1 MAENGHPPFS
11 FSLSRRERRIIG
23 PRMSAD
29 IDRWLRPFNLDASL
43 HAHTA
48 TVVASL
54 PQHVREDFMDDPAF
68 TMFDYEPRAGTAFY
82 VPVKTPT
89 RRRTSRS
96 VVLKRT
102 LRTRPEPFVRWVI
115 AHELAHA
122 HLRNGGRWAGD
133 DPEHAADALAAGW
146 GFPRPR

>member
-1 MAENGHPPFS
+1 MT
-11 FSLSRRERRIIG
+11 
-23 PRMSAD
+23 AD
-29 IDRWLRPFNLDASL
+29 IDRWLRPFNLDESL

-48 TVVASL
+48 EVVASL
-54 PQHVREDFMDDPAF
+54 PQHVREDLMEDPAF
-68 TMFDYEPRAGTAFY
+68 TMCDYEPRAGTAFY
-82 VPVKTPT
+82 VPVKLPA
-89 RRRTSRS
+89 RKRASRS

-122 HLRNGGRWAGD
+122 HLRNGGRWDGD

-146 GFPRPR
+146 GFPRPH